1 MKPIIDAYRLMFARD
16 QPSQTP
22 LRLRPG
28 VAATPA
34 HRAAEAGVSAV
45 LRGMQVLWDGLPGA
59 LLVFD
64 LDHGT
69 LLHRNTAASRLLGM
83 GSPQA
88 PLDPALSAWRQRQQS
103 QDWAEQPAAPEEL
116 RLEQDRGERWLQLQ
130 RQALHLADPPMSLG
144 LVSLIDVTPR
154 RQLERALQE
163 SDTRFREVTEAM
175 RESLFVTNLAWDT
188 LYFSSPLLLEILG
201 LQASALSQ
209 GPAIIRSRV
218 HPDDLKRYDQ
228 RLEQQSAE
236 ARHLPVDIV
245 IRILHPAKGQRW
257 MRLRTRIQ
265 PHGAQGQLR
274 IYGMVG
280 DVTEA
285 HERQRELKRARDL
298 AEAASLAKSEFMANM
313 SHEIRTPMNGILG
326 MSELLIGTAL
336 SAQQSRYAKAVQRS
350 GETLL
355 RIINDILDLSRVE
368 AGKLEL
374 EHADFEL
381 RAVVEDTLEMLAPRA
396 YEKGLELNFRERPGL
411 PELVHGDALRL
422 RQVLINLI
430 ANAIKFT
437 DSGEVLV
444 QLDGLEG
451 VGGEAGRWM
460 LEFQVIDT
468 GIGIAPDV
476 QPRLF
481 TAFTQA
487 NGSLSRRYGGTGLG
501 LAISRQLVELMGGQI
516 SVHSRPGQGSQFVF
530 SLAVQAA
537 ARPGLPPPPKLPG
550 AAGRALVVHGH
561 DNSGQIL
568 KSQLEQW
575 GYQTSLA
582 TAADAALALLRKQ
595 QGASQPFELG
605 VLALGDSDCLDFMR
619 ALGEQG
625 LRGSTRWLLLS
636 TQADG
641 LFQHRALAAGCH
653 QVLGKPLRR
662 EELRLAL
669 LGRSKPAAASSKGL
683 RGNLNFR
690 VLVIED
696 NPVNQEVIGQML
708 TQLGCQVELSSDALS
723 GLKALCEHEFDL
735 VMMDIQ
741 MPGMD
746 GIEALGWFRR
756 GPNARFPFRTPPQTK
771 VAAVTANAL
780 GGDEQRLRGLGF
792 DDYLSKPFR
801 QNQLQELLAR
811 CLLAS
816 GAHTGADT
824 VPEESSTLSDGLFAM
839 NAPHSPPAS
848 PITLDAHALDRLRE
862 LDPSG
867 NNRLLARVAAA
878 FIGSLDRLMPDLQAA
893 RTEVPNLAAIRHVA
907 HTLKSSSA
915 SIGALDL
922 SRRCAEIEQLARDGQ
937 VEGLEALLDGMQ
949 SDVEHVRLALHAL
962 LSGPQ

>member
-1 MKPIIDAYRLMFARD
+1 MKPIIDAYRLMFARN
-16 QPSQTP
+16 P
-22 LRLRPG
+22 LQHGSLRPRP
-28 VAATPA
+28 VTVRPEPA
-34 HRAAEAGVSAV
+34 GGADLSDV
-45 LRGMQVLWDGLPGA
+45 LHGMKVLWDGLPGA

-64 LDHGT
+64 LDRGD
-69 LLHRNTAASRLLGM
+69 LLHLNPAAERLLGA
-83 GSPQA
+83 GAARA
-88 PLDPALSAWRQRQQS
+88 PLDPALGAWWSRQLL
-103 QDWAEQPAAPEEL
+103 QDWSEQAAAPEEL
-116 RLEQDRGERWLQLQ
+116 RLDQDRAERWLQLQ
-130 RQALHLADPPMSLG
+130 RQTLCLADPRMALG
-144 LVSLIDVTPR
+144 LVSLVDVTQR

-175 RESLFVTNLAWDT
+175 CESLFVTNPAWDT
-188 LYFSSPLLLEILG
+188 LYFSSPLLLDILG
-201 LQASALSQ
+201 LQASELRL
-209 GPAIIRSRV
+209 GPGIIRSRV
-218 HPDDLKRYDQ
+218 HPDDLKRYDE
-228 RLEQQSAE
+228 RLAQQTAD
-236 ARHLPVDIV
+236 ALHKPVDII
-245 IRILHPAKGQRW
+245 IRIVHPAKGQRW
-257 MRLRTRIQ
+257 MRLRTRMQ
-265 PHGAQGQLR
+265 PHGAQGQSR

-336 SAQQSRYAKAVQRS
+336 SAQQSRYAKAVHRS

-411 PELVHGDALRL
+411 PALVHGDALRL

-437 DSGEVLV
+437 DSGEVLI

-451 VGGEAGRWM
+451 VGGESGRWM

-530 SLAVQAA
+530 SLAVQSAQPRA
-537 ARPGLPPPPKLPG
+537 TMQPQPTRLS
-550 AAGRALVVHGH
+550 AAGRTLIVHAH

-568 KSQLEQW
+568 KGQMEQW
-575 GYQTSLA
+575 GYRVDLV
-582 TAADAALALLRKQ
+582 ADAEAALRLLRDREHPFELALLDL
-595 QGASQPFELG
+595 GASDFK
-605 VLALGDSDCLDFMR
+605 SLDFMQNVR
-619 ALGEQG
+619 TQG
-625 LRGSTRWLLLS
+625 LLGGTRWLLLS

-641 LFQHRALAAGCH
+641 MFQHRALAAGYH

-669 LGRSKPAAASSKGL
+669 MGRKPATAPNIQL

-696 NPVNQEVIGQML
+696 NPVNQEVISQML

-756 GPNARFPFRTPPQTK
+756 GPSTRFPFRTPPQTK

-801 QNQLQELLAR
+801 QRQLQELLAR

-816 GAHTGADT
+816 GSSADADAAAK
-824 VPEESSTLSDGLFAM
+824 ESSTLSDGLSAM
-839 NAPHSPPAS
+839 NAPHSPTAS
-848 PITLDAHALDRLRE
+848 SITLDAHALDRLRE

-867 NNRLLARVAAA
+867 NNRLLARVATA
-878 FIGSLDRLMPDLQAA
+878 FLASLDRLMPELQAA

-949 SDVEHVRLALHAL
+949 SDVEYVRLALQAL
-962 LSGPQ
+962 LSEPQ

>member
-1 MKPIIDAYRLMFARD
+1 MKPIIDAYRLMFARN
-16 QPSQTP
+16 QLQHGP
-22 LRLRPG
+22 LRPRPAMARAQP
-28 VAATPA
+28 AAG
-34 HRAAEAGVSAV
+34 AELSDV
-45 LRGMQVLWDGLPGA
+45 LHGMKVLWDGLPGA

-64 LDHGT
+64 LDQGD
-69 LLHRNTAASRLLGM
+69 LLHLNLAAERLLGA
-83 GSPQA
+83 GA
-88 PLDPALSAWRQRQQS
+88 PGPALDPVLSAWWSRQLL
-103 QDWAEQPAAPEEL
+103 QDWSEQGSAPEEL
-116 RLEQDRGERWLQLQ
+116 RLDQDRAERWLQLQ
-130 RQALHLADPPMSLG
+130 RQALCLADPPMTLG
-144 LVSLIDVTPR
+144 LVSLVDVTQR

-175 RESLFVTNLAWDT
+175 RESLFVTNLGWDT

-201 LQASALSQ
+201 LQVSELRQ
-209 GPAIIRSRV
+209 GPAVIRSRV
-218 HPDDLKRYDQ
+218 HPDDLKLYDQ
-228 RLEQQSAE
+228 RLAQQSSE
-236 ARHLPVDIV
+236 AQHKPVDIV
-245 IRILHPAKGQRW
+245 IRIMHPTKGQRW

-265 PHGAQGQLR
+265 PHGAPGQSR

-285 HERQRELKRARDL
+285 HERQRELQRARDL

-336 SAQQSRYAKAVQRS
+336 SAQQSRYAKAVHRS

-437 DSGEVLV
+437 DSGEVLI
-444 QLDGLEG
+444 QLDGFEG
-451 VGGEAGRWM
+451 ESGHWM

-530 SLAVQAA
+530 SLAVRSAEP
-537 ARPGLPPPPKLPG
+537 RTGLPIRPTIRLG
-550 AAGRALVVHGH
+550 AAGRALIVHAH
-561 DNSGQIL
+561 DSSGQIL
-568 KSQLEQW
+568 KGQLEQW
-575 GYQTSLA
+575 GYQVSLGA
-582 TAADAALALLRKQ
+582 DTEAALRLLQDRERSFELALLDL
-595 QGASQPFELG
+595 GAS
-605 VLALGDSDCLDFMR
+605 DSLDLMQTVR
-619 ALGEQG
+619 TQG
-625 LRGSTRWLLLS
+625 LLGSTRWLLLS

-641 LFQHRALAAGCH
+641 ILQHRALAAGYH
-653 QVLGKPLRR
+653 RVLGKPLRR

-669 LGRSKPAAASSKGL
+669 LGQQPMAAAITQL

-696 NPVNQEVIGQML
+696 NPVNQEVISQML

-756 GPNARFPFRTPPQTK
+756 GPSTRFPFRTPPQTK

-801 QNQLQELLAR
+801 QSQLQDLLAR
-811 CLLAS
+811 CLLATGS
-816 GAHTGADT
+816 CDGADAAT
-824 VPEESSTLSDGLFAM
+824 TESSTLSDGLSAM
-839 NAPHSPPAS
+839 NAPHSPTAS
-848 PITLDAHALDRLRE
+848 SITLDAQALDRLRE
-862 LDPSG
+862 LDPNG
-867 NNRLLARVAAA
+867 NNRLLARVATA
-878 FIGSLDRLMPDLQAA
+878 FLGSLDRLMPELQAA

-949 SDVEHVRLALHAL
+949 SDVEFVRVALQAL
-962 LSGPQ
+962 LSESQ

>member
-1 MKPIIDAYRLMFARD
+1 MARAEPAARAELSDVLHGMK
-16 QPSQTP
+16 
-22 LRLRPG
+22 
-28 VAATPA
+28 
-34 HRAAEAGVSAV
+34 
-45 LRGMQVLWDGLPGA
+45 VLWDGLPGA

-64 LDHGT
+64 LDQGD
-69 LLHRNTAASRLLGM
+69 LLHLNIAAERLLGA
-83 GSPQA
+83 GAARA
-88 PLDPALSAWRQRQQS
+88 PLEPMLSAWWSRQLL
-103 QDWAEQPAAPEEL
+103 QDWSDQAAAPEEL
-116 RLEQDRGERWLQLQ
+116 RLDQDRAERWLQLQ
-130 RQALHLADPPMSLG
+130 RQALCLADPRITLG
-144 LVSLIDVTPR
+144 LVSLVDVTQR

-175 RESLFVTNLAWDT
+175 CESLFVTNPAWDT
-188 LYFSSPLLLEILG
+188 LYFSSPLLLDILG
-201 LQASALSQ
+201 LQASELRL

-228 RLEQQSAE
+228 RLAQQSAD
-236 ARHLPVDIV
+236 AQHKPVDIIV
-245 IRILHPAKGQRW
+245 RIVHPAKGQRW
-257 MRLRTRIQ
+257 MRLRTRMQ
-265 PHGAQGQLR
+265 PHGAQGQSR

-336 SAQQSRYAKAVQRS
+336 SAQQSRYAKAVHRS

-396 YEKGLELNFRERPGL
+396 YEKGLELNFRERRGL

-437 DSGEVLV
+437 DSGEVLI
-444 QLDGLEG
+444 QLDGFEG
-451 VGGEAGRWM
+451 ESGRWM

-530 SLAVQAA
+530 SLVVQSPAPRA
-537 ARPGLPPPPKLPG
+537 KMPTQPPRLS
-550 AAGRALVVHGH
+550 AGGEVLIVHAH

-568 KSQLEQW
+568 KAQLEQW
-575 GYQTSLA
+575 GYQVSLV
-582 TAADAALALLRKQ
+582 ADAEVALRLMQDGERLFELALLD
-595 QGASQPFELG
+595 LG
-605 VLALGDSDCLDFMR
+605 PSDFKSLDFMQAVR
-619 ALGEQG
+619 AQG
-625 LRGSTRWLLLS
+625 LLGNTRWLLLS

-641 LFQHRALAAGCH
+641 MLQQRALAAGYH
-653 QVLGKPLRR
+653 RVLGKPLRR

-669 LGRSKPAAASSKGL
+669 MGQQPPATTITQL

-696 NPVNQEVIGQML
+696 NPVNQEVISQML

-723 GLKALCEHEFDL
+723 GLKALCEQEFDL

-756 GPNARFPFRTPPQTK
+756 GPSTRFPFRTPPETK

-780 GGDEQRLRGLGF
+780 GGDETRLRGLGF

-801 QNQLQELLAR
+801 QRQLQELLAR
-811 CLLAS
+811 CLLAPDS
-816 GAHTGADT
+816 STGADAAAK
-824 VPEESSTLSDGLFAM
+824 ESSTLSDGLFAM
-839 NAPHSPPAS
+839 NAPHAPTAS
-848 PITLDAHALDRLRE
+848 SITLDAHALDRLRE
-862 LDPSG
+862 LDPNG
-867 NNRLLARVAAA
+867 NNRLLARVATA
-878 FIGSLDRLMPDLQAA
+878 FLGSLDRLMPDLQAA

-949 SDVEHVRLALHAL
+949 SDVEHVRLALQAL
-962 LSGPQ
+962 LSESQ